1 VETTSRKERKSLA
14 EFRIKPDVTVSQKQ
28 EREKREKEKDAWNE
42 QTGKNPDDMEIYHE
56 PENL

>member
-1 VETTSRKERKSLA
+1 MA